1 MVDKEKARSGALPD
15 LAFSLMGDILI
26 LFVKAWLI
34 SQPFSEWVR
43 LRQDSK

>member
-15 LAFSLMGDILI
+15 LAFSLMGDTLI

-34 SQPFSEWVR
+34 SQPFFEWVR
-43 LRQDSK
+43 HHQGSK